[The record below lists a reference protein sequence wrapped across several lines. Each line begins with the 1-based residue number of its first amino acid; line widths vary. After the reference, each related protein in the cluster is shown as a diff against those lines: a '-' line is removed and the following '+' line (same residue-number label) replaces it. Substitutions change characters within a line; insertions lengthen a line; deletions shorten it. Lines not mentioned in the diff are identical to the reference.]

1 MEEHKT
7 VLITGASRGIGSE
20 IARRF
25 ALAGYR
31 VVLNY
36 NRSEQQARELAKTLE
51 LQLGVSPGER
61 VLPVCA
67 DVADRQQ
74 VEKMFDEAESHFGGI
89 DVLVNNAGI
98 AQQKLITDLTDD
110 DWRRMFA
117 VHVDGAFY
125 CSRRALQGMVRRHS
139 GKIINVSS
147 MWGQIGG
154 SCEVHYSA
162 AKAALI
168 GMTRALAKEVGP
180 SGVQVNCVA
189 PGVIDTEMNGAL
201 AAETLEQLCEETP
214 LGMLGT
220 CRDIAEAVLFLAD
233 SRSDFITGQ
242 VLGVNGGMVIG

>member
-1 MEEHKT
+1 MRKT
-7 VLITGASRGIGSE
+7 VLVTGASRGIGSE

-25 ALAGYR
+25 ACEGYQ
-31 VVLNY
+31 VALNY
-36 NRSEQQARELAKTLE
+36 HTSREKAEQLAALLE
-51 LQLGVSPGER
+51 ASLGVSPGER
-61 VLPVCA
+61 ILPVPA
-67 DVADRQQ
+67 DVGDRQQ
-74 VEKMFDEAESHFGGI
+74 VEQMFLQIQERFGQV

-98 AQQKLITDLTDD
+98 AQQKLFTDLTPE

-117 VHVDGAFY
+117 VHVDGAFH
-125 CSRRALQGMVRRHS
+125 CSQCALQGMLRQHK

-168 GMTRALAKEVGP
+168 GLTRALAKEVGP
-180 SGVQVNCVA
+180 SGIQVNCVA

-201 AAETLEQLCEETP
+201 SEETLAQLCEETP
-214 LGMLGT
+214 LGVLGT
-220 CRDIAEAVLFLAD
+220 CRDIAEAVFFLAD

-242 VLGVNGGMVIG
+242 VIGVNGGMVIG